1 MKQPCDTTFL
11 KPFTHGHTCRDADVE
26 IQTDGFDE
34 TSYGVTDSIN
44 DPSMGWGGGGLFIRL
59 FT

>member
-1 MKQPCDTTFL
+1 MKSLLPLDLAPST
-11 KPFTHGHTCRDADVE
+11 RDSDIE

-34 TSYGVTDSIN
+34 VSNGVIDSVH